1 MTTPR
6 IEHATLGDLIQRC
19 QEADKAMEA
28 VAHSGVDH
36 VTWCHAAA
44 AHDSIRALLSEL
56 RRIAGETGDQT

>member
-1 MTTPR
+1 MTYWPMP
-6 IEHATLGDLIQRC
+6 HATLSDLIQRC
-19 QEADKAMEA
+19 LEADATMEV

-44 AHDSIRALLSEL
+44 ARNSIWALLVEL